1 MEGGSIM
8 AAVLGAF
15 VKYLISLI
23 FFVIVAGL
31 GILCGKKLHDKD
43 MEKKENKEI

>member
-23 FFVIVAGL
+23 YFVVVAGL
-31 GILCGKKLHDKD
+31 GIFCGKKLHDKD
-43 MEKKENKEI
+43 MKKKENKEI

>member
-1 MEGGSIM
+1 M

-23 FFVIVAGL
+23 YFVIVAGL
-31 GILCGKKLHDKD
+31 GIFCGKKLHDRDLK
-43 MEKKENKEI
+43 KKENKEM

>member
-1 MEGGSIM
+1 M

-23 FFVIVAGL
+23 YFVVVAGL
-31 GILCGKKLHDKD
+31 GIICGKKLHDKGL
-43 MEKKENKEI
+43 EKKENKEI

>member
-8 AAVLGAF
+8 AAILGAF

-31 GILCGKKLHDKD
+31 GIFCGKKLHDKD
-43 MEKKENKEI
+43 LEKKENK

>member
-1 MEGGSIM
+1 M

-15 VKYLISLI
+15 VKYLISFI

-31 GILCGKKLHDKD
+31 GIVCGKKLHDKD
-43 MEKKENKEI
+43 AAKRKKDI